1 MTSPDSPG
9 RGWSIRR
16 AAAAVALLTAAST
29 ALGLVRD
36 VVIAAVF
43 GAGAALDAYLVAQ
56 GVMNL
61 VLAIIA
67 GAMAKSVTP
76 QVAREAVAEGPQ
88 GGDGTRPAGAC
99 PGHRSFDVALTVTLG
114 VLGIAALVAAVLAA
128 PITAVLAPGFGPA
141 ESALAADLTRWILLA
156 TVLVAGTN
164 LLAAFGH
171 AHGRFRWAALEG
183 IPFNLAMIVAAAA
196 FGPRF
201 GVHALAAGFVAGS
214 ALRLALQLIPVRAL
228 RAPLRASLDVRDP
241 GFRAIAAMVPALV
254 LTSAVGNVNALVDR
268 AVATTVAEGAVTALS
283 FGWRFV
289 HLAETL
295 LVAALLVPLYPAIAA
310 VTDDVARRRRLIAEG
325 LAASLVLTVPLAA
338 GLAVAAPELAAVV
351 FGHGAYDAAAVAA
364 TASATFWYAPALAAI
379 GLRAV
384 MIRASQA
391 VGDARGLL
399 WISVVAMVVNV
410 VGDLVLG
417 PLFGIPGL
425 AGATSASIAIAALL
439 NGALLARRH
448 EAIDLPALTASCA
461 RVFGI
466 GAAAAAA
473 ALGVRALLH
482 AAGLPDLVVLACVG
496 LTLMAVY
503 AGLAFA
509 LRVPERRV
517 LAQVAQLASPGRRAR
532 RDEPPS

>member
-1 MTSPDSPG
+1 MTEPEPDPAPPPAA

-16 AAAAVALLTAAST
+16 AAAAVALLTAVST

-36 VVIAAVF
+36 IVIAAVF
-43 GAGAALDAYLVAQ
+43 GAGADLDAYLVAQ

-61 VLAIIA
+61 VLAVIA

-88 GGDGTRPAGAC
+88 SGDGARAQRPCA
-99 PGHRSFDVALTVTLG
+99 GHRSFDVSITVTVG
-114 VLGIAALVAAVLAA
+114 VLGVASLVAALFAA
-128 PITAVLAPGFGPA
+128 PVTAVLAPGFSPGEA
-141 ESALAADLTRWILLA
+141 ALAAELTRWILLA

-201 GVHALAAGFVAGS
+201 GVHALVGGFVVGS
-214 ALRLALQLIPVRAL
+214 ALRLCVQLVPVRAL
-228 RAPLRASLDVRDP
+228 RSPIRPSLDVRDP

-268 AVATTVAEGAVTALS
+268 AVATTVADGAVTALA

-295 LVAALLVPLYPAIAA
+295 LIAALLVPLYPAIAA
-310 VTDDVARRRRLIAEG
+310 VTEDLERRRRLIADG

-338 GLAVAAPELAAVV
+338 GLAVAAPELTAVV
-351 FGHGAYDAAAVAA
+351 FGHGNYDAAAVTA
-364 TASATFWYAPALAAI
+364 TATATLWYAPALAAI

-399 WISVVAMVVNV
+399 WVSAAAMVVNV
-410 VGDLVLG
+410 IGDLVLG

-425 AGATSASIAIAALL
+425 AGATSLSIAFAALL

-448 EAIDLPALTASCA
+448 RAIDLRALAATCA
-461 RVFGI
+461 RVFGV
-466 GAAAAAA
+466 AAAAAVS
-473 ALGVRALLH
+473 ALGVRALLV
-482 AAGLPDLVVLACVG
+482 AGGLPDLAVLAGVALALLG
-496 LTLMAVY
+496 AY

-509 LRVPERRV
+509 LRIPERTV
-517 LAQVAQLASPGRRAR
+517 LTQVAELVTRRRGR
-532 RDEPPS
+532 